1 MAAILD
7 GAHEGGSPGQ
17 CSHWPLGLR
26 VGTFQIFFKRAV
38 GKGHPCSPVGT
49 NRHAA
54 IGQSVRQWHRGS
66 EEGARHP
73 QCPWMQLRPRAP
85 GSFPGKGVERWGADL
100 EGASEQTRQP
110 RFTQR
115 GTGQHRKRMRGSLRP
130 RVHSCIS
137 GSQPDGKFSFW
148 GGRTRAGPS
157 VEGSK
162 PGLFDLLPH
171 SANSTVCSQTGL
183 EMTGEPV
190 SQVPRPSARQEA
202 AVLSS
207 SQVRP
212 LSAVW
217 SGLVCGVPRATSPPY
232 QNSARTDCHRQAAL
246 SGDILNEQVHSW
258 AEDNSFLPVA
268 SPYAILSEI
277 KQPAW

>member
-1 MAAILD
+1 MPGTPSPAMPVDAA
-7 GAHEGGSPGQ
+7 A
-17 CSHWPLGLR
+17 
-26 VGTFQIFFKRAV
+26 A
-38 GKGHPCSPVGT
+38 PCSWELS
-49 NRHAA
+49 
-54 IGQSVRQWHRGS
+54 QEGS
-66 EEGARHP
+66 G
-73 QCPWMQLRPRAP
+73 
-85 GSFPGKGVERWGADL
+85 RWGADL

-157 VEGSK
+157 VT
-162 PGLFDLLPH
+162 GLFDLLPH

-217 SGLVCGVPRATSPPY
+217 SGLVWSVECPGQPRHLI
-232 QNSARTDCHRQAAL
+232 RT
-246 SGDILNEQVHSW
+246 
-258 AEDNSFLPVA
+258 
-268 SPYAILSEI
+268 
-277 KQPAW
+277 QPALIVTGRQPSQGTF